1 MDYAPT
7 EFNKAFERFGNV
19 APNPVGVELLV
30 AAVGRRHSDRC
41 TMTSRLRIR
50 IRSQPGCGNWM
61 GAVVK
66 FERVCPG
73 NIERLPMRLDP
84 LRLLSIA
91 FLAMATLPATPGQTA
106 LPAYRV
112 LGGLGGLSADQIARN
127 KRMQAILADGW
138 KTTPADAEE
147 MEAKL
152 ARDPEDLH
160 PRIRL
165 ISYYSQHILSGPRL
179 RHIFWLIE
187 NHPDAD
193 AFRDADI
200 VMRIGANRDE
210 ADYAR
215 AKALWQ
221 QQATRFPKSAKV
233 LSNAAMALAEDPEIA
248 LQMIRAARSAE
259 PRNSEWTTWL
269 AISYADAI
277 RWTFW
282 DGRSMM
288 TSVRAPEEHGRYPVQ
303 LPAVMRQRV
312 KDELEASADVALVRA
327 TGEALLRQ
335 AHLLRMN
342 SVAGFS
348 EVLTPEL
355 PMVVEY
361 GEMLLARARQ
371 IE

>member
-1 MDYAPT
+1 M
-7 EFNKAFERFGNV
+7 RF
-19 APNPVGVELLV
+19 
-30 AAVGRRHSDRC
+30 
-41 TMTSRLRIR
+41 
-50 IRSQPGCGNWM
+50 
-61 GAVVK
+61 
-66 FERVCPG
+66 
-73 NIERLPMRLDP
+73 DP

-91 FLAMATLPATPGQTA
+91 FLSMATLPLTPGQTA
-106 LPAYRV
+106 LPPHHV
-112 LGGLGGLSADQIARN
+112 LGGRASADRIARQ
-127 KRMQAILADGW
+127 KRMEAILADGW
-138 KTTPADAEE
+138 KTTPADAER
-147 MEAKL
+147 MEAEL
-152 ARDPEDLH
+152 ARDPEAL
-160 PRIRL
+160 PLRIRL
-165 ISYYSQHILSGPRL
+165 ISYYSQYIISGPRL

-200 VMRIGANRDE
+200 VMRIRAYGANGGE

-233 LSNAAMALAEDPEIA
+233 LSNAAMALSGEPEIA

-259 PRNSEWTTWL
+259 PGNSEWTMWL

-282 DGRSMM
+282 DGRSTM
-288 TSVRAPEEHGRYPVQ
+288 TFARAPEEHGRYPVQ
-303 LPAVMRQRV
+303 LPAAMRQRV
-312 KDELEASADVALVRA
+312 KDELEASADAALVRA
-327 TGEALLRQ
+327 TGEVLLRQ
-335 AHLLRMN
+335 ADMLRMHTA
-342 SVAGFS
+342 AGFS
-348 EVLTPEL
+348 DLMTPEL